1 MTEFSLGTIW
11 EETLAFLRRE
21 AALLMPVALATFGVA
36 QLLLEIGM
44 GGKPADGPG
53 LQSFSPQSLLLL
65 PAMLLLLIGNLA
77 VSRIALM
84 PGRSVGESLSDTL
97 RSLPRALGVMLLI
110 FTIMAGIAL
119 VIVIAATLGAMTFR
133 VDPRAITP
141 NIMIVLMVPM
151 LVIGIRMLLLVPL
164 LSVEQPRPVEAI
176 RRAWALSRP
185 HFLRFVGVFAIMM
198 MLTIILAMIQ
208 QFVVGSLFQLLA
220 LVISDG
226 QLVAI
231 LRALV
236 NATLEAMLSLA
247 ITLYIALIYK
257 KVAAA

>member
-21 AALLMPVALATFGVA
+21 GALLMPVALATFGVA

-44 GGKPADGPG
+44 GGKPAGGPA
-53 LQSFSPQSLLLL
+53 LASFSSQSLLLL

-84 PGRSVGESLSDTL
+84 PGRSIGESLSDTL

-110 FTIMAGIAL
+110 FTIMAAIAL

-133 VDPRAITP
+133 VDPKAITP
-141 NIMIVLMVPM
+141 NIMIVLMIPM
-151 LVIGIRMLLLVPL
+151 LVIGIRMLMLVPL
-164 LSVEQPRPVEAI
+164 LSVNELRPIEAI

-185 HFLRFVGVFAIMM
+185 HFLRFVGVFAIAM
-198 MLTIILAMIQ
+198 MLTIILAMVQ
-208 QFVVGSLFQLLA
+208 LFVIGSLFQLLA
-220 LVISDG
+220 LAISDG
-226 QLVAI
+226 QLVVI
-231 LRALV
+231 LQALV
-236 NATLEAMLSLA
+236 DATLKALLSLA
-247 ITLYIALIYK
+247 ITVYIALIYK
-257 KVAAA
+257 KIAAD